1 MKNSCKRPGCRF
13 AVTSGMQCD
22 NCKGWFHETCTD
34 LTATAYKRLS
44 KSDRKWVCV
53 TCNTDAVVLLSNI
66 IVLLTGL
73 RNKLSVN
80 LETDSHKIGRQTR
93 ARNENK
99 NRDVDKST
107 IDGTRISTNDD
118 MLKLSTIITSTII
131 DSLTKIGSPSSG
143 SSNATVVPK
152 NSAGDCN
159 HAIRANK
166 DQVSPSKVDI
176 PSVVRTSTGALIAQS
191 TPKNVRPVIKK
202 PTIQKPASTSKQQR
216 TESERTGRAGKTT
229 TVRDDSLIIMNLID
243 NPDLPLSLQ
252 DKNDRMLWGELNKK
266 LELPRI
272 EPLTVTRLTR
282 GKDSKHQNHPRLL
295 RVTLKNATE
304 VEDVLLASHLLKSDG
319 NVRILPD
326 IPYSERNLIRN
337 VPKDSRE
344 KFFRGRNIIVQ
355 GVPENMD
362 PTQANS
368 DIREW
373 KFIKQSLRL
382 KNILSQHVMR
392 LAKKDGDPRPRLLR
406 ITFPSSHMAAATLEA
421 FRVNRRRLPTGI
433 HMHPDRPYDARIKHK
448 GKLELTIPLVD
459 CLQDKKNV

>member
-13 AVTSGMQCD
+13 AVTSGIQCD

-44 KSDRKWVCV
+44 KPDPKWVCV

-107 IDGTRISTNDD
+107 IDGTRISSNDD
-118 MLKLSTIITSTII
+118 MLKLSTTITSTII

-143 SSNATVVPK
+143 SLNATVVPK
-152 NSAGDCN
+152 NSVGDCT
-159 HAIRANK
+159 HANKANK

-202 PTIQKPASTSKQQR
+202 LTTQKPASTSKQQR
-216 TESERTGRAGKTT
+216 TEPERTGKPGKTI
-229 TVRDDSLIIMNLID
+229 TVRDDSLIIMNFID

-266 LELPRI
+266 LEL
-272 EPLTVTRLTR
+272 
-282 GKDSKHQNHPRLL
+282 
-295 RVTLKNATE
+295 LKNSHYIKTQLYE
-304 VEDVLLASHLLKSDG
+304 RRIFFSIISHQVLQL
-319 NVRILPD
+319 
-326 IPYSERNLIRN
+326 
-337 VPKDSRE
+337 
-344 KFFRGRNIIVQ
+344 
-355 GVPENMD
+355 
-362 PTQANS
+362 
-368 DIREW
+368 
-373 KFIKQSLRL
+373 
-382 KNILSQHVMR
+382 
-392 LAKKDGDPRPRLLR
+392 
-406 ITFPSSHMAAATLEA
+406 
-421 FRVNRRRLPTGI
+421 
-433 HMHPDRPYDARIKHK
+433 
-448 GKLELTIPLVD
+448 
-459 CLQDKKNV
+459 